1 MEEKITMKEDE
12 TITTRKRRKRTSR
25 EC

>member
-1 MEEKITMKEDE
+1 MKEDE